1 MLVVCASGGR
11 TIAAGRDTISHRPY
25 ITLLIYILFSLVRRR
40 LSEWA
45 ITQAVDWRRPT
56 YHGRTSTC
64 WEFWIAE
71 GTGRLIDDGIIA
83 WAEWS

>member
-25 ITLLIYILFSLVRRR
+25 ITLLINIRFSLVRRR

-45 ITQAVDWRRPT
+45 ITQAVDWRRPIRIT
-56 YHGRTSTC
+56 VALALVENSESQKGQ
-64 WEFWIAE
+64 A
-71 GTGRLIDDGIIA
+71 A
-83 WAEWS
+83 WSMME